1 MYVCFLFNIKV
12 QSLQQNLKHI
22 AEMFCLNLQAIWHR
36 IKLLT
41 SWNSRWR
48 CLTREISPKRC
59 PGPWHP

>member
-22 AEMFCLNLQAIWHR
+22 AELGTGFNLI
-36 IKLLT
+36 T